1 MFLSCENISKSY
13 GENKVLTNINL
24 EFNQNEIVAIVGK
37 SGSGKSTLLNIIGLL
52 ENRDSGSLLFNGEN
66 VSDINSKKAIMLRRN
81 FLGYV
86 FQNFALIEEKSV
98 LDNLVIAQ
106 KYSNKTKKEKMKE
119 IDDVLDMIGIANLK
133 NNYVYQ
139 LSGGQQQKV
148 AIARILL
155 KQCEV
160 ILADEPTGS
169 LDEENKKDIF
179 NLFCELKNKQ
189 KCVII
194 VTHDLALADKCDR
207 VINILDINN

>member
-66 VSDINSKKAIMLRRN
+66 ISDINSKKAIMLRRN